1 MLKKKQNQ
9 LAITEANERLPV
21 QAEEK
26 KKTKPFKQSKLF
38 QMLQGRAMR
47 NTFFA
52 VLGTFLLGGYLFF
65 FTSNMIFPNHTKYMF
80 TPPGQ
85 VANFSS
91 TRTVTLERWN
101 YSPTQKIMEL
111 IVTMENNDFDSNN
124 EYQSS
129 CVINVKGKEYQ
140 AVMTPIINEENY
152 YVMQIKNV
160 PNNFSQ
166 ATLQIKIK
174 NDDTSKTVRLYTN
187 QDEIKLVDNI
197 TAKTKNEY
205 VKEQTQDNMKQYKAV
220 IVELQNKNDEILI
233 QISNIKTANQKLED
247 DKKYQTENEIA
258 ETNQKINR
266 NNSEMKKLQETI
278 KANEGLITE
287 HQLKLDKAKEKIN
300 SFK

>member
-21 QAEEK
+21 QVEEK

-101 YSPTQKIMEL
+101 YSPAQKIMEL

-174 NDDTSKTVRLYTN
+174 NDDTSKTVKLYTN

-266 NNSEMKKLQETI
+266 NNSEMKKLQENI
-278 KANEGLITE
+278 KANEGLIAE